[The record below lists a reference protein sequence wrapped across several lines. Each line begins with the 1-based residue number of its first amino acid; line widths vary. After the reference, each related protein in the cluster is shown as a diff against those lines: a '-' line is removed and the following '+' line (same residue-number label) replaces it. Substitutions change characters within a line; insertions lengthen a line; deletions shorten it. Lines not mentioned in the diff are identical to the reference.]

1 MTAPLTRDEKFARFA
16 ALHRPGDPLVLWNAW
31 DAGSAAAVARSGA
44 KAVATG
50 SAAVAGALGFP
61 DGEALPLDLLV
72 TVAERVA
79 EVAGDLPVS
88 IDFEG
93 AYSADPAEAAAN
105 ALRLARAG
113 VVGVNFEDGVVGGDG
128 LHPAS
133 AQAARIA
140 AIVETCAEAG
150 LPLHV
155 NARIDLFIRA
165 GDPAL
170 HAGLMDQALE
180 RAAAYAEAG
189 AGSIYPIT
197 LSDPDL
203 VRRFCA
209 ECPVPTNIFGP
220 PGGAEG
226 VARLAALGVGRITY
240 GPRPWRE
247 AMAGV
252 EAAARAILG

>member
-1 MTAPLTRDEKFARFA
+1 MTATRDDKFARFA
-16 ALHRPGDPLVLWNAW
+16 ALHRPGAPLVLWNAW

-44 KAVATG
+44 AAVATG
-50 SAAVAGALGFP
+50 SASVAQAMGFE

-72 TVAERVA
+72 TIAERGVLA
-79 EVAGDLPVS
+79 AGDLPVS

-93 AYSADPAEAAAN
+93 AYAADPAPASAN

-113 VVGVNFEDGVVGGDG
+113 AVGINFEDSVIGGEGV
-128 LHPAS
+128 HPAP

-140 AIVETCAEAG
+140 AIVATCAEAG
-150 LPLHV
+150 LPVHV

-165 GDPAL
+165 GDPAA
-170 HAGLMDQALE
+170 HRGLMAEALE

-197 LSDPDL
+197 LSDPEL
-203 VRRFCA
+203 VAEFCA
-209 ECPVPTNIFGP
+209 SCPAPTNIFGP
-220 PGGAEG
+220 PGGPEG
-226 VARLAALGVGRITY
+226 VAALAALGVARISY

-247 AMAGV
+247 AMAGL
-252 EAAARAILG
+252 EAAARAALG

>member
-1 MTAPLTRDEKFARFA
+1 MTLTRDEKLARFA

-31 DAGSAAAVARSGA
+31 DAGSAAAIARAGA

-50 SAAVAGALGFP
+50 SASVAQAMGFP
-61 DGEALPLDLLV
+61 DGEALPLDLVAIL
-72 TVAERVA
+72 AERVA
-79 EVAGDLPVS
+79 LAAGDLPAS

-93 AYSADPAEAAAN
+93 AYAADPAQAAAN
-105 ALRLARAG
+105 ALRIARAG
-113 VVGVNFEDGVVGGDG
+113 AVGINVEDSVIGGEGV
-128 LHPAS
+128 HPAP

-140 AIVETCAEAG
+140 AIVRTCAEAG
-150 LPLHV
+150 LALHV

-165 GDPAL
+165 GDPAV
-170 HAGLMDQALE
+170 HAGLMDEALA

-189 AGSIYPIT
+189 AASIYPIT

-203 VRRFCA
+203 VAAFCKA
-209 ECPVPTNIFGP
+209 CPVPVNIFGP
-220 PGGAEG
+220 PGGPEG
-226 VARLAALGVGRITY
+226 VAALAAQGVGRISY

-252 EAAARAILG
+252 EAAARAALG